1 MRFLFFLH
9 PGGEVRLGWLMWK
22 AWVGGKSEQRVL
34 CPSGGVSAA
43 QEEEAGTDSQALIQ

>member
-22 AWVGGKSEQRVL
+22 AWWRESEQRVS

-43 QEEEAGTDSQALIQ
+43 QKEEAGTDSQALIQ